1 MREVCIYNR
10 LLQLHVYIYI
20 YIYIIFILHTYVY
33 ILTLLSKKHNSNNIG
48 LYSVDGLSVFRNIS
62 KQQAEKPTKS
72 NSNNFP
78 KVKANK

>member
-1 MREVCIYNR
+1 MREVYIYNR
-10 LLQLHVYIYI
+10 VLQLNIYI
-20 YIYIIFILHTYVY
+20 YIYIFIIHTYIY

-62 KQQAEKPTKS
+62 KQQAEKCTKN
-72 NSNNFP
+72 NSKNFP